1 MVTNVGLTEF
11 LKLSRPSTTTYC
23 MITVS
28 LDVLMLA
35 RNDAIPVLII
45 LYYPIFHDQY

>member
-35 RNDAIPVLII
+35 RNYAIPVLII
-45 LYYPIFHDQY
+45 LCYPIFHDQY